1 MSALVQMTPM
11 RRVSG
16 PEAHDG
22 ETMLDQ
28 FSRFLEHRTGAW
40 EHLPPLVRAQ
50 LRGGKR
56 LRARV
61 LFALAPATTP
71 AGRELLIRAA
81 AAVELVH
88 AGSLLHDDIVDHAER
103 RRGHCTAHRIYGERF
118 ATRAGTLVMTEAT
131 LLFTGLPAAARA
143 AFARAACAASQG
155 QLTEIARTADPRL
168 GVRERLQIMDGKTA
182 VIFRLAATLGA
193 LLGGA
198 TPSGVRASAA
208 VGRWF
213 GLLFQLA
220 DDVED
225 LCAPREALGRA
236 PGSDLRGGIVTL
248 PVVFLV
254 EALGPAGFEAACALA
269 RQAEDPSAT
278 RRLCALFAGAGAF
291 ERTRALAR
299 RWLGRIEYI
308 IGDLPPGTGRRW
320 ILELARQVERAMV
333 ERLER
338 VDGGHE

>member
-1 MSALVQMTPM
+1 MSALVQRTPILGGS
-11 RRVSG
+11 RS
-16 PEAHDG
+16 AANDG
-22 ETMLDQ
+22 EVALGE
-28 FSRFLEHRTGAW
+28 FARFLEERTGAW
-40 EHLPPLVRAQ
+40 HHLPPLVRAQ

-56 LRARV
+56 LRDRL
-61 LFALAPATTP
+61 LFAIAPATTP
-71 AGRELLIRAA
+71 AAREFQIRAA

-88 AGSLLHDDIVDHAER
+88 AGSLLHDDVVDHAER

-131 LLFTGLPAAARA
+131 LLFAGLPAAARA
-143 AFARAACAASQG
+143 AFARAARAASHG
-155 QLTEIARTADPRL
+155 QLAEIARTADPGL

-182 VIFRLAATLGA
+182 VIFTLAATLGA
-193 LLGGA
+193 LLGEA
-198 TPSGVRASAA
+198 TPAVVRASAA
-208 VGRWF
+208 TGRWF
-213 GLLFQLA
+213 GMLFQLA

-225 LCAPREALGRA
+225 LCAPPAALGRA

-269 RQAEDPSAT
+269 RQAEDPAAA
-278 RRLCALFAGAGAF
+278 RRLCALFERAGAF

-299 RWLGRIEYI
+299 RWFGRIEHML
-308 IGDLPPGTGRRW
+308 GALPPGPGRRW
-320 ILELARQVERAMV
+320 ILDLARQVEQAMV

-338 VDGGHE
+338 ING